1 MAGLVRTALFGIA
14 CFGAAVLLTAAAYF
28 AFDRPV
34 VALLPGALVDRH
46 LWPEPAP
53 PDLRIA
59 RMLTVNVALL
69 TAMFGSII
77 GGYFLVRFRRK

>member
-1 MAGLVRTALFGIA
+1 MIGLLRTALVSIG
-14 CFGAAVLLTAAAYF
+14 CFVVAVLVTAAAYF

-34 VALLPGALVDRH
+34 VVLLPGALVDSR

-59 RMLTVNVALL
+59 RMLTVNVAVL
-69 TAMFGSII
+69 TAIFGII
-77 GGYFLVRFRRK
+77 VGSYFLVRARRK